1 MKKGAKNS
9 PSNPSLFLVN
19 HPKTSLIPMNQ
30 IEFIENE
37 ILPLRNQL
45 RNHPLYDHL
54 RQIEDIR
61 TFMENHV
68 YAVWD
73 FMSLL
78 KALQLKI
85 TTVQTPWVP
94 APNASLA
101 RFINEIVHGEE
112 SDLNE
117 LGEAKSHFEMYLE
130 AMDQLEANTEDIRH
144 LIKQIQS
151 GQSVSNAL
159 DELGIVSKVK
169 DFVNYTFSV
178 IETGQTHKIAS
189 AFTFGRE
196 DLIPDMFLEILKKSD
211 AENTRYTKLNY
222 YLQRHIELDG
232 DEHGPLS
239 LQLIAELCGSDQ
251 GKWDQ
256 VLEVAKRALEKRI
269 RLWDVIH
276 ELILEKTTQMAD
288 F

>member
-1 MKKGAKNS
+1 
-9 PSNPSLFLVN
+9 
-19 HPKTSLIPMNQ
+19 MNQ
-30 IEFIENE
+30 IEFIEKE
-37 ILPLRNQL
+37 ILDQRNQL
-45 RNHPLYDHL
+45 RNHPLYDQL
-54 RQIEDIR
+54 RQLADVR

-85 TTVQTPWVP
+85 TTVQIPWVP
-94 APNASLA
+94 APDASLA

-130 AMDQLEANTEDIRH
+130 AMDQLEADTSEIRK
-144 LIKQIQS
+144 LIHEIKNGMQ
-151 GQSVSNAL
+151 VAPAL
-159 DELGIVSKVK
+159 DSLAIDDKVK
-169 DFVNYTFSV
+169 DFVRYTFSV
-178 IETGQTHKIAS
+178 IETGHAHRIAS

-239 LQLIAELCGSDQ
+239 LQLIATLCGNDQ
-251 GKWDQ
+251 EKWRE
-256 VLEVAKRALEKRI
+256 VLDVAKESLEKRI
-269 RLWDVIH
+269 GLWDAIH
-276 ELILEKTTQMAD
+276 ELILEKNTQMAD

>member
-1 MKKGAKNS
+1 
-9 PSNPSLFLVN
+9 
-19 HPKTSLIPMNQ
+19 MNQ

-37 ILPLRNQL
+37 ILDLRNQL
-45 RNHPLYDHL
+45 RNHPMYEQL
-54 RQIEDIR
+54 RQIADVR

-130 AMDQLEANTEDIRH
+130 AMDQLEANTENIRH
-144 LIKQIQS
+144 LIKQVQS
-151 GQSVSNAL
+151 GHSVAVAL
-159 DELGIVSKVK
+159 DELEIGSKVK

-196 DLIPDMFLEILKKSD
+196 DLIPDMFLEILKNSD

-239 LQLIAELCGSDQ
+239 LQLIATLCGNDQ
-251 GKWDQ
+251 EKWKE
-256 VLEVAKRALEKRI
+256 VLDVAKESLEKRI
-269 RLWDVIH
+269 GLWDAIH
-276 ELILEKTTQMAD
+276 ELILEKNTQMAD

>member
-1 MKKGAKNS
+1 
-9 PSNPSLFLVN
+9 
-19 HPKTSLIPMNQ
+19 MNQ

-37 ILPLRNQL
+37 ILDLRNQL
-45 RNHPLYDHL
+45 KNHPMFEQL
-54 RQIEDIR
+54 RQIADVR

-85 TTVQTPWVP
+85 TTVQTPWIP

-151 GQSVSNAL
+151 GQPVSNAL
-159 DELGIVSKVK
+159 DELGIDSKVK

-239 LQLIAELCGSDQ
+239 LKLIAELCGSDQ

-256 VLEVAKRALEKRI
+256 VLEVAKEALEKRI
-269 RLWDVIH
+269 GLWDAIH
-276 ELILEKTTQMAD
+276 ELILEKNTQMAD